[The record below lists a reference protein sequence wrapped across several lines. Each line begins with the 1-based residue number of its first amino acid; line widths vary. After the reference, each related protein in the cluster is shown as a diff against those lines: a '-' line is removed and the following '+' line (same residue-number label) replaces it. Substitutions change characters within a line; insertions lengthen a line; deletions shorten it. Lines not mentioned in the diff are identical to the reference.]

1 MPLGIFGVV
10 FVVLLVLKLA
20 GVIGISWWLV
30 TMPLWIGIAIFVVS
44 MFTLAVLD
52 RPVKRK

>member
-10 FVVLLVLKLA
+10 FIVLLVLKLA

-30 TMPLWIGIAIFVVS
+30 TMPLWIGIAIFIVS
-44 MFTLAVLD
+44 MFTLALLD